1 MRILGSRASAFSND
15 EIRWMLNNG
24 LDVGGNPL
32 TEGQIEELKKT
43 LKRREE
49 TD

>member
-1 MRILGSRASAFSND
+1 MRILGNRASAFSND

-32 TEGQIEELKKT
+32 TEGQREELEKT
-43 LKRREE
+43 LERREAK
-49 TD
+49 D